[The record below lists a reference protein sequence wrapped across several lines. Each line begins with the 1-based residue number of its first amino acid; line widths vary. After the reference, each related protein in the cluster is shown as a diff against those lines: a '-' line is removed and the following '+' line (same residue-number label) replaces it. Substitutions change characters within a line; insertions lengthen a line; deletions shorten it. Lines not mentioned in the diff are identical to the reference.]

1 MREISLTQGYVALVD
16 DEDYERVNQY
26 KWHYCQGY
34 AVRKPHIGY
43 KKRIGQLMHR
53 FINKT
58 KDGFHTDHINGNGL
72 DNRKINLRTCTASQ
86 NAMNSK
92 IPKNNTSGF
101 KGVYWRKDIEKW
113 RAKIVINRETIHLGH
128 YESRIK
134 AARAYNEAALEY
146 HGEHAKLNI
155 IGD

>member
-1 MREISLTQGYVALVD
+1 MEYINLTQGHIAIVD

-26 KWHYCQGY
+26 KWCYCQGY
-34 AVRKPHIGY
+34 AQRYINKGY
-43 KKRIGQLMHR
+43 KKRAIELMHR

-58 KDGFHTDHINGNGL
+58 DEGLHTDHINGDGL

-92 IPKNNTSGF
+92 TPKNNSSGF

-113 RAKIVINRETIHLGH
+113 RAKIGVNRKTIHIGN
-128 YESRIK
+128 YDSKIK
-134 AARAYNEAALEY
+134 AARAYNEAALKY
-146 HGEHAKLNI
+146 HGEHAKLNMEV
-155 IGD
+155 